1 MSETTKKE
9 EQFVL
14 KILETVQEY
23 ENADFNIIEALR
35 VILKMVIFARGT
47 GTPMSE
53 VIKDNKE
60 EWGMNDS

>member
-23 ENADFNIIEALR
+23 EDADFNITESLGI
-35 VILKMVIFARGT
+35 IIKMVIYERGT

-53 VIKDNKE
+53 VIEDNKE
-60 EWGMNDS
+60 EWGMNE

>member
-9 EQFVL
+9 EEFVL
-14 KILETVQEY
+14 KILEAVQEY
-23 ENADFNIIEALR
+23 ENADFNIIESLK
-35 VILKMVIFARGT
+35 VILKMVLFARET

-60 EWGMNDS
+60 EFGMDE

>member
-14 KILETVQEY
+14 KILEAVQEY
-23 ENADFNIIEALR
+23 EDADFNIVEALGI
-35 VILKMVIFARGT
+35 ILKMVIWARGT

-60 EWGMNDS
+60 EWGMNE

>member
-1 MSETTKKE
+1 MSNTTKKE

-14 KILETVQEY
+14 KILEAVQEY
-23 ENADFNIIEALR
+23 EDADFNIIEALG
-35 VILKMVIFARGT
+35 VIIKMVIFARGT

-60 EWGMNDS
+60 EWGMNE

>member
-1 MSETTKKE
+1 MNETTKKE
-9 EQFVL
+9 QEFVL

-23 ENADFNIIEALR
+23 ENADFNIIESLE
-35 VILKMVIFARGT
+35 VILKIVLFARET

-60 EWGMNDS
+60 EWGMNE

>member
-23 ENADFNIIEALR
+23 ENADFNIIESLG
-35 VILKMVIFARGT
+35 IIIKMVIYARVT

-53 VIKDNKE
+53 VIEDNK
-60 EWGMNDS
+60 

>member
-14 KILETVQEY
+14 KILEAVQEY
-23 ENADFNIIEALR
+23 EDADFNIIEALG

-60 EWGMNDS
+60 EWGMNE

>member
-23 ENADFNIIEALR
+23 ENADFNITEALR
-35 VILKMVIFARGT
+35 IIIKMVIYARGT
-47 GTPMSE
+47 GTPMQKVSE
-53 VIKDNKE
+53 DNKE
-60 EWGMNDS
+60 EWGMNK

>member
-9 EQFVL
+9 EEFVL
-14 KILETVQEY
+14 KILEAVQEY
-23 ENADFNIIEALR
+23 EDANFNIIESLR
-35 VILKMVIFARGT
+35 IILKMVIFARGI

>member
-23 ENADFNIIEALR
+23 ENADFNITETLGI
-35 VILKMVIFARGT
+35 IIKMVIYARIT

-53 VIKDNKE
+53 VIEDNKE
-60 EWGMNDS
+60 EWGMNE

>member
-23 ENADFNIIEALR
+23 ENADFNITE
-35 VILKMVIFARGT
+35 
-47 GTPMSE
+47 
-53 VIKDNKE
+53 
-60 EWGMNDS
+60 

>member
-23 ENADFNIIEALR
+23 ENADFNITETLGI
-35 VILKMVIFARGT
+35 IIKMVIYARVT

-53 VIKDNKE
+53 VIEDNKK
-60 EWGMNDS
+60 EWGMNE